1 MNKKNNGMM
10 KNALYYVLVILA
22 MVMVVYFI
30 FGNNGQRSS
39 DIEYSKFTEQLQ
51 AGKIKNFEVQPAN
64 GVYKITGEYKE
75 QQKVA
80 NSGGLS
86 ILGSTDTT
94 TTHFTTII
102 LPNDTTLSQVTDLA
116 KEKNVATTVKE
127 AAAYGSPC
135 YLASCRL

>member
-51 AGKIKNFEVQPAN
+51 PRKIKQRR
-64 GVYKITGEYKE
+64 GSY
-75 QQKVA
+75 
-80 NSGGLS
+80 
-86 ILGSTDTT
+86 LGFNRYDYYPFHNN
-94 TTHFTTII
+94 HF
-102 LPNDTTLSQVTDLA
+102 A
-116 KEKNVATTVKE
+116 K
-127 AAAYGSPC
+127 
-135 YLASCRL
+135 